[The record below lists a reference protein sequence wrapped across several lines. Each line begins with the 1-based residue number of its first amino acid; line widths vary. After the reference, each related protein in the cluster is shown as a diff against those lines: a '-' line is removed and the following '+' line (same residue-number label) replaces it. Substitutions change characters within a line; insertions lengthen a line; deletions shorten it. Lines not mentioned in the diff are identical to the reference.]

1 MQRIVISALAF
12 IILSWGVNANAI
24 TINFEDLYQNN
35 DQATF
40 LEGAYEEAGFILTA
54 SNPIPYSFGTAG
66 GLNPRFGGSTAISTY
81 NYGYMTLEN
90 SSGAIFSLLSLDV
103 APVSLGGNDPY
114 GLDRVVGAL
123 YQTTIYGLRV
133 DGSIVS
139 QVITLPNATSAN
151 VLTPVSVVGFTEL
164 TRVEIHSYTLP
175 GIQID
180 NLVLSTVSSV
190 PEPESI
196 SLFLFGI
203 GLLVFARRI
212 RQTVF

>member
-1 MQRIVISALAF
+1 MQKVVISALTF

-24 TINFEDLYQNN
+24 TMTFEGLYQNN
-35 DQATF
+35 DEATF

-54 SNPIPYSFGTAG
+54 SNPTPYSFGTAG
-66 GLNPRFGGSTAISTY
+66 ALNARFGGSTAIATY
-81 NYGYMTLEN
+81 NYGYMTLQN
-90 SSGAIFSLLSLDV
+90 SSGAKFSLLSLDV

-114 GLDRVVGAL
+114 GLNRIVGEV
-123 YQTTIYGLRV
+123 YQSTIYGLRV

-151 VLTPVSVVGFTEL
+151 VLTPVNIIGFTEL

-180 NLVLSTVSSV
+180 NLVLNTVSSV
-190 PEPESI
+190 PEPGSV
-196 SLFLFGI
+196 SLLLFGI
-203 GLLVFARRI
+203 SLLVGARR
-212 RQTVF
+212 TLKVL